1 MYIKNVLVQIS
12 RQTVYLLDYHTIDT
26 SFPWVG
32 TLLAQL
38 TATSPVDYLREKK
51 LLGFATMV
59 SCTCTNEKVHLFSR
73 TKA

>member
-1 MYIKNVLVQIS
+1 MYRYMYIKNVLVQIS

-38 TATSPVDYLREKK
+38 TATSPVDYLREK
-51 LLGFATMV
+51 
-59 SCTCTNEKVHLFSR
+59 NY
-73 TKA
+73 